1 MAAINIKIM
10 DCEDETLKNLVV
22 SYTYDIETELI
33 ESFLIESFE
42 IEMLSALRCNVNDR
56 KTISIETKNFEQ
68 LEMIK
73 QNVMNL
79 FFEQNNTPKINL
91 N

>member
-1 MAAINIKIM
+1 M

-33 ESFLIESFE
+33 ESFLTEAFE